1 LGIVRIIGDGDKETE
16 KRIIWLGGGSGLD
29 GKTWELLEQFDMM
42 KKKIIWLR
50 GTPSCLKYIY
60 FLQQEK
66 KYIYIYY

>member
-42 KKKIIWLR
+42 KKKSYLA
-50 GTPSCLKYIY
+50 
-60 FLQQEK
+60 
-66 KYIYIYY
+66 